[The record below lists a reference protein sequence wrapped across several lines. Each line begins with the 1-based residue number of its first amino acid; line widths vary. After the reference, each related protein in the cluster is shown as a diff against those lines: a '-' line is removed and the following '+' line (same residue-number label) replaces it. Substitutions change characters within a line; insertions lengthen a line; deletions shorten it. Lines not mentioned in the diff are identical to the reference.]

1 MKILPNAGERI
12 VVHGITLAQTT
23 VESVVWD
30 DKKHDWK
37 INLDWGTFGK
47 SRVWA
52 HDENKVWYRWKD
64 NN

>member
-1 MKILPNAGERI
+1 VGERI
-12 VVHGITLAQTT
+12 VVHGIQHEAV
-23 VESVVWD
+23 VESVEWD
-30 DKKHDWK
+30 KEAYSWK
-37 INLDWGTFGK
+37 IFLNWSLLGR